1 MNKIEE
7 IILAKIKKELNP
19 SLIEI
24 EDESYLHANHNPSA
38 KEGGTHFKIK
48 IVSKKFKG
56 KSRIEKHRIVN
67 TILKNEFKNG
77 LHALTLSLSDI
88 E

>member
-7 IILAKIKKELNP
+7 NILLKLKEELNP

-24 EDESYLHANHNPSA
+24 EDESHLHANHNPSA
-38 KEGGTHFKIK
+38 KAGGTHFKIK

-67 TILKNEFKNG
+67 DILKNEFKNG
-77 LHALTLSLSDI
+77 LHALTLSLSNI